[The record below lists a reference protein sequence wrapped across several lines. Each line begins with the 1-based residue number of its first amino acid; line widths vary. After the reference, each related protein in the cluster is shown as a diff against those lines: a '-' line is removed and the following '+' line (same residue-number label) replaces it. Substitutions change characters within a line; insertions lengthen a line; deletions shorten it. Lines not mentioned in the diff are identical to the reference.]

1 MEIYNIYSG
10 VNNIFNQLIKEDEI
24 CANDLLKMMEPFYTC
39 ELDYYDVQYD
49 LNQIGGAAVAGE
61 VLGGEVLGGEV
72 LGGEVLGADGVAR
85 IAETVGGEKL
95 VSGGTSGFIDKFK
108 RKAMYMV
115 GQGSPGSNSE
125 KGGKK
130 KSKWGKLRDMA
141 GIDVDGE
148 FEKPIKGEEKGSDA
162 FSGPKKFLGNI
173 AYISVIL
180 IFIGGMPILP
190 WAIIIYYTY
199 KKLKS
204 GYQKLVLPI

>member
-49 LNQIGGAAVAGE
+49 LNQSGGVAVAEVLPVAGE
-61 VLGGEVLGGEV
+61 VV
-72 LGGEVLGADGVAR
+72 GADGVAQ

>member
-24 CANDLLKMMEPFYTC
+24 CANDLLKMMEPFYTY

-49 LNQIGGAAVAGE
+49 LNQSGGAAVAGE
-61 VLGGEVLGGEV
+61 VLGE
-72 LGGEVLGADGVAR
+72 DGLAR
-85 IAETVGGEKL
+85 IAETVGGEEL
-95 VSGGTSGFIDKFK
+95 VSGGTSGFIDESK

-115 GQGSPGSNSE
+115 GQESTGSNSE

>member
-49 LNQIGGAAVAGE
+49 LNQSGGAAEVLPVAGE
-61 VLGGEVLGGEV
+61 VVGS
-72 LGGEVLGADGVAR
+72 DGVAP
-85 IAETVGGEKL
+85 IAETVGGETL
-95 VSGGTSGFIDKFK
+95 VSGGTSGFIDTFN
-108 RKAMYMV
+108 RKVMNMV

-125 KGGKK
+125 KVGKK